1 MYLFSKHKQSMPIR
15 ACIYYKPFT
24 IFLAVCALVTG
35 TISAEQADA
44 MNRTHVGEPQ
54 GELTLRE
61 AYAYALVNSPRL
73 AGFAI
78 DIRISEAETLQ
89 SGLLPNPELEFE
101 AEEFG
106 GSGETT
112 GFDNAESTL
121 LLSQLLELGGKRNHR
136 VKAAKLGEEMSRFAY
151 EQASMHLLA
160 EVSKAFVSVLAAQ
173 EQLELLQQN
182 VKLASEALTGAET
195 RVDSGEASPL
205 EQLKA
210 QSVLASEEI
219 SARQAERKLDAAR
232 RQLAELYGSD
242 DPKFSRASGKLRQSI
257 PLPTQKSLKQTLERH
272 PEMLR
277 WASLLE
283 QHRQLVALEE
293 SKSIP
298 DLTLGIGLKHFN
310 GNDNLSG
317 VVQFNV
323 PIPLFDRNQGNILK
337 AREKLG
343 KAHENSRASR
353 IKALVAL
360 TSTHR
365 KLEFL
370 RDEVE
375 NIEQNLLSSSQ
386 SVQEKT
392 WRAYQEGKASYLEFI
407 DAQRMFAEARIRHTE
422 TLVEYNKAFFELE
435 VLAGRRLSEINSS
448 ENSEG
453 ENL

>member
-1 MYLFSKHKQSMPIR
+1 MPTR

-24 IFLAVCALVTG
+24 IALAVCAFATG
-35 TISAEQADA
+35 ILSAEQPDVIDPP
-44 MNRTHVGEPQ
+44 HVVEPQ

-73 AGFAI
+73 SGYAI

-89 SGLLPNPELEFE
+89 FELLPNPELEVE

-106 GSGETT
+106 GSDETS
-112 GFDNAESTL
+112 GFDNAESTV
-121 LLSQLLELGGKRNHR
+121 LLSQLLELGGKRKHR
-136 VKAAKLGEEMSRFAY
+136 VKTAELGEDVSRFAY
-151 EQASMHLLA
+151 EQARMLLLT
-160 EVSKAFVSVLAAQ
+160 EVSKAFISVLAAQ

-182 VKLASEALTGAET
+182 VKLASEALDGAKT

-219 SARQAERKLDAAR
+219 SVRQAERKLDTAR

-242 DPKFSRASGKLRQSI
+242 APKFSHASGKLRQSI
-257 PLPTQKSLKQTLERH
+257 QLPSLQSLKQSLERH

-277 WASLLE
+277 WAALLE
-283 QHRQLVALEE
+283 QHRQMVTLEE
-293 SKSIP
+293 SKAVP
-298 DLTLGIGLKHFN
+298 DLTVGVGLKHFN

-317 VVQFNV
+317 VVQFSV
-323 PIPLFDRNQGNILK
+323 PIPIFDRNQGNIRK
-337 AREKLG
+337 AREELG
-343 KAHENSRASR
+343 KAHENSRANR
-353 IKALVAL
+353 INALVVL

-375 NIEQNLLSSSQ
+375 TIERNLLSSSQ

-392 WRAYQEGKASYLEFI
+392 WRAYQEGKASYLEYI

-435 VLAGRRLSEINSS
+435 ALAGRPLSEINSNGNN
-448 ENSEG
+448 EYEKF
-453 ENL
+453 